1 MKLSGGVKMFNS
13 ESFEVPAKQKITINI
28 IGSLID
34 KVTTVLEE
42 FEPGQK
48 DFIIPLQN
56 FGVAPRT
63 VTEVVE
69 KEVEITVPARLHP
82 SVLDMNR
89 FNLDRAGGGGIGIG
103 VQIYFHAKVKAIKEP
118 EIIVKG
124 ERTLI
129 VKHFGHLFK
138 ELLQYP
144 GGFEIEIY
152 DHKRRHVGM
161 GSSAGTMCAACIGIN
176 EVLGRPFTGRELRR
190 ILGYHS
196 CEESPNG
203 NGYLIRAFE
212 TGIGAMVGVN
222 GGWVLGTDDL
232 EMVYKVDLPDT
243 RVIMFIPDVPSLDD
257 EFTGKETAADSE
269 VELLMRRAR
278 YLDSMQSGVKA
289 HITLLN
295 MLPAMIK
302 RDLKAMGD
310 AMFDLTF
317 LGSKRAECEKHG
329 SFGAPIYNYIS
340 TFREIGAEVAG
351 MSSVGPTIFALT
363 QKQDVYDRIM
373 KYLRAQGIPE
383 SRIIETYVDN
393 IGARVK
399 ENGKERA
406 FQHEGWLQ
414 G

>member
-1 MKLSGGVKMFNS
+1 MYNGQSVQ
-13 ESFEVPAKQKITINI
+13 ECPPAKQRIEINI
-28 IGSLID
+28 VGSLID
-34 KVTTVLEE
+34 RVTTVLEE
-42 FEPGQK
+42 FEPGEK
-48 DFIIPLQN
+48 NFIIPLER

-63 VTEVVE
+63 VSEVVE
-69 KEVEITVPARLHP
+69 REVEITVPARLHP

-103 VQIYFHAKVKAIKEP
+103 VKIYFHAKVKSLREP
-118 EIIVKG
+118 VIIVNG

-129 VKHFGHLFK
+129 IEHFCHIFK
-138 ELLQYP
+138 ELLNYP
-144 GGFEIEIY
+144 GGFEIELY

-161 GSSAGTMCAACIGIN
+161 GSSAGSMCAVCIGIN

-196 CEESPNG
+196 CEESATG

-232 EMVYKVDLPDT
+232 ELVYRIDLPDT
-243 RVIMFIPDVPSLDD
+243 KVIIFIPDVPSLES
-257 EFTGKETAADSE
+257 EFIGKETAAESE
-269 VELLMRRAR
+269 AELLLRRAR
-278 YLDSMQSGVKA
+278 YLDSMQSCIKSQ
-289 HITLLN
+289 IILMN

-302 RDLKAMGD
+302 RDLKSMGD
-310 AMFDLTF
+310 AMFDLSF
-317 LGSKRAECEKHG
+317 LGSKRAECEQHG
-329 SFGAPIYNYIS
+329 SYGAPIYNYIS
-340 TFREIGAEVAG
+340 NFREIGAEVAG

-363 QKQDVYDRIM
+363 RKQDVYDRIIR
-373 KYLRAQGIPE
+373 YLRTQNIPE
-383 SRIIETYVDN
+383 SRIIETEVDN
-393 IGARVK
+393 VGARIK
-399 ENGKERA
+399 ENGVERA

>member
-1 MKLSGGVKMFNS
+1 MSDSISLQT
-13 ESFEVPAKQKITINI
+13 PIKQKLEINI
-28 IGSLID
+28 VGSLID
-34 KVTTVLEE
+34 RVTTILEE

-48 DFIIPLQN
+48 EFIIPFQK

-63 VTEVVE
+63 VKEVTER
-69 KEVEITVPARLHP
+69 EVEITVPARLHP

-89 FNLDRAGGGGIGIG
+89 FNLDRAGGGGIGVA
-103 VQIYFHAKVKAIKEP
+103 VQIYFHARVKSIREP

-124 ERTLI
+124 ERPLI
-129 VKHFGHLFK
+129 IKHFGNIFK
-138 ELLQYP
+138 KSLQYP
-144 GGFEIEIY
+144 GGFEIELY

-196 CEESPNG
+196 CEESHTG

-212 TGIGAMVGVN
+212 TGIGAMAGVN

-232 EMVYKVDLPDT
+232 EMVYRIDLPDT
-243 RVIMFIPDVPSLDD
+243 KVIIFIPDVPSLED
-257 EFTGKETAADSE
+257 EFTGKETAAESE
-269 VELLMRRAR
+269 AELLLRRAR
-278 YLDSMQSGVKA
+278 YLDSMQSCIKSQ
-289 HITLLN
+289 IIMMNL
-295 MLPAMIK
+295 LPAMIK
-302 RDLKAMGD
+302 RDLKTMGD
-310 AMFDLTF
+310 AMFDLSF
-317 LGSKRAECEKHG
+317 LGSKRAECEQHG
-329 SFGAPIYNYIS
+329 SYGAPIYNYIS
-340 TFREIGAEVAG
+340 IFREIGAEVAG

-363 QKQDVYDRIM
+363 QKQDVYNRILR
-373 KYLRAQGIPE
+373 YLDAQGIPE
-383 SRIIETYVDN
+383 SRIIKTQVDN

-399 ENGKERA
+399 ENGIERA

>member
-1 MKLSGGVKMFNS
+1 MSAVELS
-13 ESFEVPAKQKITINI
+13 ERPAKQKIEINI

-34 KVTTVLEE
+34 RVTTVLEE

-48 DFIIPLQN
+48 DFIIPLEKFN
-56 FGVAPRT
+56 VAPRT

-69 KEVEITVPARLHP
+69 REVEITVPARLHP
-82 SVLDMNR
+82 TVLDMNR
-89 FNLDRAGGGGIGIG
+89 FNLNRAGGGGVGIAIG
-103 VQIYFHAKVKAIKEP
+103 VYFHARVKSTKNPDIV
-118 EIIVKG
+118 VKG

-129 VKHFGHLFK
+129 MKHFAHIFK
-138 ELLQYP
+138 TLTGYP
-144 GGFEIEIY
+144 GGFEIELY

-161 GSSAGTMCAACIGIN
+161 GSSAGSMCAACIGIN
-176 EVLGRPFTGRELRR
+176 EVLGNPFTGRELRR

-196 CEESPNG
+196 CEESPSG
-203 NGYLIRAFE
+203 NNLLIPAFE

-232 EMVYKVDLPDT
+232 ELVYRVDLPNT
-243 RVIMFIPDVPSLDD
+243 KVIVLIPDVPSLED
-257 EFTGKETAADSE
+257 EFTGTETAAESE
-269 VELLMRRAR
+269 AELLLNRAR
-278 YLDSMQSGVKA
+278 YLDSMQAGVKA
-289 HITLLN
+289 QLVLMN
-295 MLPAMIK
+295 LLPAMIK

-310 AMFDLTF
+310 AMFDISF
-317 LGSKRAECEKHG
+317 LGSKRAECESHG
-329 SFGAPIYNYIS
+329 TFGAPIYNFIS

-373 KYLRAQGIPE
+373 KYLRSQKIPE

-393 IGARVK
+393 VGGNII
-399 ENGKERA
+399 ENGVERA
-406 FQHEGWLQ
+406 FQSESWLQ

>member
-1 MKLSGGVKMFNS
+1 MS
-13 ESFEVPAKQKITINI
+13 EIASKKKIEINI
-28 IGSLID
+28 IGSMID
-34 KVTTVLEE
+34 RVTTFLEE

-48 DFIIPLQN
+48 EFIIPLEN

-63 VTEVVE
+63 VKEVYE
-69 KEVEITVPARLHP
+69 REVEITVPARLHP

-89 FNLDRAGGGGIGIG
+89 FNLDRAGGGGIGVG
-103 VQIYFHAKVKAIKEP
+103 VQIYFHAKVKSIKEP
-118 EIIVKG
+118 EIRVKG

-129 VKHFGHLFK
+129 VKHFGYIFK

-144 GGFEIEIY
+144 GGFEIELY

-212 TGIGAMVGVN
+212 TGIGAMAGVN
-222 GGWVLGTDDL
+222 GGWVIGADDL
-232 EMVYKVDLPDT
+232 EMVYRIDLPDT
-243 RVIMFIPDVPSLDD
+243 KVIIFIPDVPSLED
-257 EFTGKETAADSE
+257 EFTGKETAAESE
-269 VELLMRRAR
+269 AELLMTRAR
-278 YLDSMQSGVKA
+278 YLDSMQSCVKSQL
-289 HITLLN
+289 ILMN
-295 MLPAMIK
+295 MIPAMIK

-310 AMFDLTF
+310 AMFDLCF
-317 LGSKRAECEKHG
+317 LGSKRAECEQHG
-329 SFGAPIYNYIS
+329 SFGAPIYSYIS
-340 TFREIGAEVAG
+340 TFRNIGAEIAG

-363 QKQDVYDRIM
+363 QKDDVYDRII
-373 KYLRAQGIPE
+373 KYLHTQGVPE
-383 SRIIETYVDN
+383 SRIIETQVDN
-393 IGARVK
+393 VGAKIK
-399 ENGKERA
+399 ENGVERA
-406 FQHEGWLQ
+406 FQHEGWLL

>member
-1 MKLSGGVKMFNS
+1 MAVY
-13 ESFEVPAKQKITINI
+13 EAKALPSKQRMEIGI
-28 IGSLID
+28 IGGPFDRI
-34 KVTTVLEE
+34 TTVLEE

-48 DFIIPLQN
+48 DFIIPLEN

-69 KEVEITVPARLHP
+69 REVDVTVPARLHP

-89 FNLDRAGGGGIGIG
+89 FNLNRAGGGGIGIG
-103 VQIYFHAKVKAIKEP
+103 IAVYFHARIRSIKEP

-129 VKHFGHLFK
+129 MKHFGHIFK

-144 GGFEIEIY
+144 GGFEIELY

-161 GSSAGTMCAACIGIN
+161 GSSAGSMCAACIGMN

-196 CEESPNG
+196 CEESPN
-203 NGYLIRAFE
+203 NTNFLIRAFE

-232 EMVYKVDLPDT
+232 QLVYRVALPDT
-243 RVIMFIPDVPSLDD
+243 KVIVFIPDVPTLED
-257 EFTGKETAADSE
+257 EFTGKETAAESE
-269 VELLMRRAR
+269 VELLLRRAR

-289 HITLLN
+289 QLILFDL
-295 MLPAMIK
+295 LPAMIK
-302 RDLKAMGD
+302 GDLKDMGD
-310 AMFDLTF
+310 AMFDLCF
-317 LGSKRAECEKHG
+317 LGSKRAECEQHG
-329 SFGAPIYNYIS
+329 SCGAPIYEYIS
-340 TFREIGAEVAG
+340 TFREIGAEISG

-363 QKQDVYDRIM
+363 QKQDVYDRVL
-373 KYLRAQGIPE
+373 KYLRCSQGIHE
-383 SRIIETYVDN
+383 SRIIETEVDN
-393 IGARVK
+393 VGARVK
-399 ENGKERA
+399 ENGKERT
-406 FQHEGWLQ
+406 FQHDGWLQ

>member
-1 MKLSGGVKMFNS
+1 MSDCESVKMP
-13 ESFEVPAKQKITINI
+13 VKQKLEINI

-48 DFIIPLQN
+48 DFIIPLEK

-63 VTEVVE
+63 VKEVVE

-89 FNLDRAGGGGIGIG
+89 FNLNRAGGGGIGIA
-103 VQIYFHAKVKAIKEP
+103 VQVYFHARVKSIKEP

-124 ERTLI
+124 ERPLI
-129 VKHFGHLFK
+129 VKHFGYLFK

-144 GGFEIEIY
+144 GGFEIELY

-176 EVLGRPFTGRELRR
+176 EVLGRPFNGRELRR

-196 CEESPNG
+196 CEESHTG

-212 TGIGAMVGVN
+212 TGIGAMAGVN

-232 EMVYKVDLPDT
+232 EMVYKIDLPDT
-243 RVIMFIPDVPSLDD
+243 KVIMFIPDVPTLDD
-257 EFTGKETAADSE
+257 EFTGRETAAESE
-269 VELLMRRAR
+269 AELLLRRAR
-278 YLDSMQSGVKA
+278 YLDSMQAGVKSQ
-289 HITLLN
+289 IVMMNL
-295 MLPAMIK
+295 LPAMIK
-302 RDLKAMGD
+302 RDLKSMGE
-310 AMFDLTF
+310 AMFDLSF
-317 LGSKRAECEKHG
+317 LGSKRAECEQHG
-329 SFGAPIYNYIS
+329 SYGAPIYNYIS

-363 QKQDVYDRIM
+363 RKQDVYDRIL
-373 KYLRAQGIPE
+373 KYLHVQGIPE
-383 SRIIETYVDN
+383 SRIIETQVDN
-393 IGARVK
+393 VGARVK
-399 ENGKERA
+399 ENGIERV

>member
-1 MKLSGGVKMFNS
+1 MSNS
-13 ESFEVPAKQKITINI
+13 VSTCAPAKQKIEINI
-28 IGSLID
+28 IGSMID
-34 KVTTVLEE
+34 RVTTVLEE

-48 DFIIPLQN
+48 DFIIPLEK
-56 FGVAPRT
+56 FGVTPRM
-63 VTEVVE
+63 VKAISER
-69 KEVEITVPARLHP
+69 EVEITVPARLHP

-89 FNLDRAGGGGIGIG
+89 FNLDRAGGGGIGVA
-103 VQIYFHAKVKAIKEP
+103 VQIYFHARVKSIPEP

-129 VKHFGHLFK
+129 VRHFAHVFK

-144 GGFEIEIY
+144 GGFEIELY
-152 DHKRRHVGM
+152 DHKRRHVGL
-161 GSSAGTMCAACIGIN
+161 GSTAGTMCAACIGIN

-212 TGIGAMVGVN
+212 TGIGAMAGVN

-232 EMVYKVDLPDT
+232 EMVYRVDLQDT
-243 RVIMFIPDVPSLDD
+243 RVIMFIPDVASLED
-257 EFTGKETAADSE
+257 EFTGKETAAESE
-269 VELLMRRAR
+269 AELLMRRGR
-278 YLDSMQSGVKA
+278 YLDSLQSGIKA
-289 HITLLN
+289 QIIMMN

-302 RDLKAMGD
+302 RDLKGIGD
-310 AMFDLTF
+310 AMFDISF
-317 LGSKRAECEKHG
+317 LGSKRAECEQHG
-329 SFGAPIYNYIS
+329 SFGSPIYNYIT

-363 QKQDVYDRIM
+363 KKQDVYDRIM
-373 KYLRAQGIPE
+373 KYLRAQGVPE
-383 SRIIETYVDN
+383 SRILETYVDN
-393 IGARVK
+393 VGARVK
-399 ENGKERA
+399 ENGIERA

>member
-1 MKLSGGVKMFNS
+1 MSNS
-13 ESFEVPAKQKITINI
+13 VSLQTPTKQKIEINI

-34 KVTTVLEE
+34 RVTTVLEE

-48 DFIIPLQN
+48 DFIIPLQE
-56 FGVAPRT
+56 FGVKPRI
-63 VTEVVE
+63 VKNVVE

-89 FNLDRAGGGGIGIG
+89 FNLNRAGGGGLGVG
-103 VQIYFHAKVKAIKEP
+103 VQIYFNARVKAIKEP

-124 ERTLI
+124 ERPLI
-129 VKHFGHLFK
+129 VKHFGYIFK

-144 GGFEIEIY
+144 GGFEIELY

-196 CEESPNG
+196 CEESPSG

-212 TGIGAMVGVN
+212 TGMGAMVGVN

-232 EMVYKVDLPDT
+232 EMVYRIDLPDT
-243 RVIMFIPDVPSLDD
+243 KVIIFIPDVPSLED
-257 EFTGKETAADSE
+257 EFTGKETAAESE
-269 VELLMRRAR
+269 AELLLRRAR
-278 YLDSMQSGVKA
+278 YLDSMQSGVKSQ
-289 HITLLN
+289 IMLMN

-317 LGSKRAECEKHG
+317 LGSKRAECEQHG
-329 SFGAPIYNYIS
+329 SFGAPVYNYIS
-340 TFREIGAEVAG
+340 TFREIGAELAG

-363 QKQDVYDRIM
+363 QKQDVYDRVL
-373 KYLRAQGIPE
+373 KYLHTQGIPE
-383 SRIIETYVDN
+383 SRIIETHVDN
-393 IGARVK
+393 VGARIK
-399 ENGKERA
+399 ENGVERA
-406 FQHEGWLQ
+406 FQNEGWLQ

>member
-1 MKLSGGVKMFNS
+1 MSAS
-13 ESFEVPAKQKITINI
+13 EMLKEQMPVKQKLEINI
-28 IGSLID
+28 VGSLID
-34 KVTTVLEE
+34 RVTTVLEE

-48 DFIIPLQN
+48 DFIVSLEK

-63 VTEVVE
+63 VKEVVE

-103 VQIYFHAKVKAIKEP
+103 VQIYFHARVKSLKEP
-118 EIIVKG
+118 KIVVKG

-129 VKHFGHLFK
+129 IEHFCHLFK

-144 GGFEIEIY
+144 GGFEIELY

-161 GSSAGTMCAACIGIN
+161 GSSAGTMCAVCIGIN

-196 CEESPNG
+196 CEESPTG

-222 GGWVLGTDDL
+222 GGWLLGTDDL
-232 EMVYKVDLPDT
+232 EMVYRVDLPDT
-243 RVIMFIPDVPSLDD
+243 KVIIFIPDVPSLEN
-257 EFTGKETAADSE
+257 EFTGKETAAESE
-269 VELLMRRAR
+269 AELLLRRAR
-278 YLDSMQSGVKA
+278 YLDSMQSCIKSQIV
-289 HITLLN
+289 LMN

-310 AMFDLTF
+310 AMFDLSF
-317 LGSKRAECEKHG
+317 LGSKRAECEQHG
-329 SFGAPIYNYIS
+329 SYGAPIYNYIS

-351 MSSVGPTIFALT
+351 MSSVGPTIFAVT
-363 QKQDVYDRIM
+363 QKQDVYDRIL
-373 KYLRAQGIPE
+373 KYLRMQNIPE
-383 SRIIETYVDN
+383 SRIIETMVDN
-393 IGARVK
+393 VGARIK
-399 ENGKERA
+399 ENGVERA
-406 FQHEGWLQ
+406 FQDEGWLQ